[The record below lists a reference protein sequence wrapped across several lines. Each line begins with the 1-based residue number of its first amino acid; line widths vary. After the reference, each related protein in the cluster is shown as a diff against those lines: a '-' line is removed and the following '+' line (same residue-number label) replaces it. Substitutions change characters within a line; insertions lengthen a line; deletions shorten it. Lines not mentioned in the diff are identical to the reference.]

1 METTTSPLTFA
12 ASFPRDARFAPTV
25 GELAAKLAQTTGC
38 VEGVSLEIRAAVTA
52 AFEAAIAA
60 DASDVSASIALALR
74 ADGPSFATEVTC
86 GTQSYL
92 HLTHPRSA

>member
-38 VEGVSLEIRAAVTA
+38 VEGASLEIRAAVTA

-60 DASDVSASIALALR
+60 DESASIALSLC

-86 GTQSYL
+86 GSQSYL
-92 HLTHPRSA
+92 RVTHPRSA